1 MSSLC
6 RSIRATGSFRCPKC
20 FRPCQT
26 QLRLFSSSP
35 ARSQKT
41 DRKPSLRQS
50 LLRDKEARSNNE
62 SSQSTSGAS
71 HVTGPSEK
79 AGFAALRRPRQKGQP
94 GDNAGTSTGK
104 KPRII
109 LGQSA
114 ELPIR
119 TRFAPSPT
127 GFLHLGSLRTA
138 LFNNLASAVTTG
150 GSFILRLEDTDQ
162 VRPFCWTRYVG
173 KLRLIV

>member
-6 RSIRATGSFRCPKC
+6 RSIRATGSFRCPQC
-20 FRPCQT
+20 FRPRQAHV
-26 QLRLFSSSP
+26 RLFASSAP
-35 ARSQKT
+35 RSQKT
-41 DRKPSLRQS
+41 DHKPSLRQS
-50 LLRDKEARSNNE
+50 LLRNREARSDGE
-62 SSQSTSGAS
+62 SRQPASGAS
-71 HVTGPSEK
+71 TVTEPPEK
-79 AGFAALRRPRQKGQP
+79 VGFAALRRPRQKGQP
-94 GDNAGTSTGK
+94 GDNAGTSPGK
-104 KPRII
+104 KPRIV

-162 VRPFCWTRYVG
+162 VRPFAGLDVLEY
-173 KLRLIV
+173 